1 MEKNNNLTKII
12 IVTAVIIIIFVLTII
27 SIFFISSYYK
37 KANNN
42 YNMLIDNNI
51 LEDDDNQNENDKI
64 FQEENLVIIDNS
76 NESINRKYGR
86 IEVVW
91 IDENNNVIEKPLE
104 PSLGGLTPIKFNS
117 SINNFQVVQSNDE
130 EWYNYDEQKWAN
142 AINSDGSYFVWI
154 PRYAYRIIYYS
165 NENYSNIIG
174 FCDGR
179 GLIKINDDGSFTRI
193 SKNNTGIRETSNHYI
208 VAPAFSKDTAS
219 GYRNG
224 GWSKDL
230 SGIWVAKYEM
240 SMETNGIHTDT
251 INIDVG
257 NITINDNIKA
267 VSKPAVSSWRNISI
281 NNCYL
286 NSFYYDRNRDSH
298 LMKSSEWGAIAY
310 LSYSKYGTNGR
321 SIQCNTN
328 SNYLTGGSTTITSV
342 YLSNKGQSS
351 NGNETGVYDLVGGAW
366 EYIAAYID
374 NGYTGLS
381 LYGGNLDT
389 DFYGSKNSKYKT
401 IYNHDSQDTGTLY
414 NQVYSNNNYSLSL
427 RNRGDA
433 IYEISNMRIWK

>member
-27 SIFFISSYYK
+27 IIFFISSYYK

>member
-1 MEKNNNLTKII
+1 
-12 IVTAVIIIIFVLTII
+12 
-27 SIFFISSYYK
+27 
-37 KANNN
+37 
-42 YNMLIDNNI
+42 
-51 LEDDDNQNENDKI
+51 
-64 FQEENLVIIDNS
+64 
-76 NESINRKYGR
+76 
-86 IEVVW
+86 
-91 IDENNNVIEKPLE
+91 
-104 PSLGGLTPIKFNS
+104 
-117 SINNFQVVQSNDE
+117 
-130 EWYNYDEQKWAN
+130 
-142 AINSDGSYFVWI
+142 
-154 PRYAYRIIYYS
+154 
-165 NENYSNIIG
+165 
-174 FCDGR
+174 
-179 GLIKINDDGSFTRI
+179 
-193 SKNNTGIRETSNHYI
+193 
-208 VAPAFSKDTAS
+208 
-219 GYRNG
+219 
-224 GWSKDL
+224 
-230 SGIWVAKYEM
+230 
-240 SMETNGIHTDT
+240 
-251 INIDVG
+251 
-257 NITINDNIKA
+257 
-267 VSKPAVSSWRNISI
+267 
-281 NNCYL
+281 
-286 NSFYYDRNRDSH
+286 
-298 LMKSSEWGAIAY
+298 MKSSEWGAIAY

>member
-27 SIFFISSYYK
+27 LIFFISSYYK

>member
-27 SIFFISSYYK
+27 LIFFISSYYK

-104 PSLGGLTPIKFNS
+104 PSLGGLTPITFNS

>member
-12 IVTAVIIIIFVLTII
+12 IVTAVIIIIFVLVIV
-27 SIFFISSYYK
+27 SIFFIFNYAK
-37 KANNN
+37 KTEINTND
-42 YNMLIDNNI
+42 LVENNI
-51 LEDDDNQNENDKI
+51 SQQDAEQDKNDKLL
-64 FQEENLVIIDNS
+64 QDENLVIIDNA
-76 NESINRKYGR
+76 NETINRKYGR
-86 IEVVW
+86 VEIVW
-91 IDENNNVIEKPLE
+91 IDENNNVIENPLE
-104 PSLGGLTPIKFNS
+104 PYLGGLTPIRFDS
-117 SINNFQVVQSNDE
+117 SISNFQVVQSQDE

-165 NENYSNIIG
+165 NESYSNIIG

-179 GLIKINDDGSFTRI
+179 GLMKINDDGSFTRI
-193 SKNNTGIRETSNHYI
+193 ARNSTGIRETSNHYI

-240 SMETNGIHTDT
+240 SMETGGIHTDT
-251 INIDVG
+251 FSIDVG
-257 NITINDNIKA
+257 NVKADDNIKT

-286 NSFYYDRNRDSH
+286 NSFNYDRNRDSH

-310 LSYSKYGTNGR
+310 LSYSKYGTNGKA
-321 SIQCNTN
+321 IECNTN
-328 SNYLTGGSTTITSV
+328 PNYLTGGSSTITSV

-351 NGNETGVYDLVGGAW
+351 NGNETGVYDLVGGSW

-374 NGYTGLS
+374 NGYMGLS
-381 LYGGNLDT
+381 NYGGNTENDL
-389 DFYGSKNSKYKT
+389 YGSRNSKYKT
-401 IYNHDSQDTGTLY
+401 IYNHDNQDNGTIY
-414 NQVYSNNNYSLSL
+414 NQIYSNNNYSLAI
-427 RNRGDA
+427 RTRGDA
-433 IYEISNMRIWK
+433 IYEVSNMRLWK

>member
-1 MEKNNNLTKII
+1 
-12 IVTAVIIIIFVLTII
+12 
-27 SIFFISSYYK
+27 
-37 KANNN
+37 
-42 YNMLIDNNI
+42 MLIDNNI

>member
-12 IVTAVIIIIFVLTII
+12 IVTGVIIIIFVLVII
-27 SIFFISSYYK
+27 LLIFIS
-37 KANNN
+37 N
-42 YNMLIDNNI
+42 YSKRAEVNVNELLTNNI
-51 LEDDDNQNENDKI
+51 SQEDEEQNKNDKLL
-64 FQEENLVIIDNS
+64 QDENLVIMDNV
-76 NESINRKYGR
+76 NETINRKYGK
-86 IEVVW
+86 IEIVW
-91 IDENNNVIEKPLE
+91 IDENNNIIEEPLA
-104 PSLGGLTPIKFNS
+104 PNLGGLTPIKFNS
-117 SINNFQVVQSNDE
+117 SVSNFQVVQTQDE

-142 AINSDGSYFVWI
+142 AINNDGSYFVWI

-165 NENYSNIIG
+165 DENHSNIIG

-179 GLIKINDDGSFTRI
+179 GLIKINEDGSFSRI
-193 SKNNTGIRETSNHYI
+193 TKNNTGIRETSNHYI

-240 SMETNGIHTDT
+240 SMETRGLHTDT
-251 INIDVG
+251 ISIDIG
-257 NITINDNIKA
+257 NVRTDDNIKA
-267 VSKPAVSSWRNISI
+267 VSKPAMSSWRNISI

-286 NSFYYDRNRDSH
+286 NSFNYDRNRDSH

-310 LSYSKYGTNGR
+310 LSYSKYGTNGK
-321 SIQCNTN
+321 SIECNTN
-328 SNYLTGGSTTITSV
+328 PNYLTGGSNTITSV

-374 NGYTGLS
+374 NGYLGLGN
-381 LYGGNLDT
+381 YGGNNEN
-389 DFYGSKNSKYKT
+389 DFYGSKMSKYKT
-401 IYNHDSQDTGTLY
+401 IYNHDNQDTGTSY
-414 NQVYSNNNYSLSL
+414 NLIYSNNNYSLAIRS
-427 RNRGDA
+427 RGDA
-433 IYEISNMRIWK
+433 IYEVSNLRIRK